1 MKKSELKRILKPL
14 VKECIK
20 DVLLEEGLLSNI
32 VSEVTRG
39 LTSNMVVENKVQ
51 TPQVPDKE
59 HMKLLEEKQELL
71 KQQRRKMLNAT
82 GFGTDIFEGTEPI
95 SKGGKSD
102 SHPQAGALS
111 GVDPNDAGID
121 LSGIMA
127 VAGRNWRDMI

>member
-71 KQQRRKMLNAT
+71 KQQRRKIRRDAIHTKHN
-82 GFGTDIFEGTEPI
+82 
-95 SKGGKSD
+95 D
-102 SHPQAGALS
+102 STPM
-111 GVDPNDAGID
+111 D
-121 LSGIMA
+121 LPSPAWDHIYSNETREA
-127 VAGRNWRDMI
+127 WK

>member
-20 DVLLEEGLLSNI
+20 DVLLEEGLLSNV
-32 VSEVTRG
+32 VSEVAKG
-39 LTSNMVVENKVQ
+39 LASNVIVENKVA
-51 TPQVPDKE
+51 PAPDKE
-59 HMKLLEEKQELL
+59 HIKLLEEKQELL

-82 GFGTDIFEGTEPI
+82 GFTTDIFEGTEPI
-95 SKGGKSD
+95 SKAGKSD

-111 GVDPNDAGID
+111 GVDPDDAGID

-127 VAGRNWRDMI
+127 VAGRSWRDMI